1 MSTAPVMPTYNRLD
15 VAFVRG
21 EGPYLFDAEGRRYLD
36 ALSGIAVCGLGHA
49 HPAVAEAVA
58 DQAARLVHTSNL
70 YDIPLQRALADR
82 LVELT
87 EMSNVF
93 FCNSGTEANEAAI
106 KVARRHG
113 HERGIDRPVV
123 VAAHGAFHGRTMGA
137 LSATGSARAHQGF
150 EPMLTGF
157 EHVPYGDLTA
167 FEAVLDARDDVAAV
181 MVEPIQGENGVVLP
195 PPGFL
200 SGLRRL
206 TEQRDVLLMIDEVQ
220 TGMGRT
226 GTMFAHQADGI
237 VPDVMTLAKALGN
250 GVPIGAMVAHGPAAA
265 LLMPGQHGST
275 FGGNPL
281 AARAALAVIDVLE
294 KERLPEHAGRM
305 GAMLRDGLAEQLAGV
320 AGVVD
325 VRGRGLM
332 VGVELDRPCGDL
344 VGRALSRDLLINV
357 TAGNRVR
364 LLPPLVVGEAE
375 VARIIEVVADEV
387 ADFLADA
394 EDRVVAS

>member
-1 MSTAPVMPTYNRLD
+1 MPTYNRLD

>member
-1 MSTAPVMPTYNRLD
+1 MSTARVMPTYNRLD

-21 EGPYLFDAEGRRYLD
+21 EGAHLFDTEGRRYLD

-70 YDIPLQRALADR
+70 YDIPLQRALAER

-87 EMSNVF
+87 GMSNVF

-123 VAAHGAFHGRTMGA
+123 VAAQGAFHGRTMGA

-150 EPMLTGF
+150 EPMLMGF
-157 EHVPYGDLTA
+157 EHVPFGDLAA

-200 SGLRRL
+200 PGLRRL

-226 GTMFAHQADGI
+226 GSMFAHQADGI
-237 VPDVMTLAKALGN
+237 VPDVMMLAKALGN

-265 LLMPGQHGST
+265 LLRPGQHGST

-305 GAMLRDGLAEQLAGV
+305 GAWLRDGLAAQLAGV
-320 AGVVD
+320 AGVVE

-332 VGVELDRPCGDL
+332 VGVELDRPCAEL
-344 VGRALSRDLLINV
+344 VGRALSQNVLINV

-375 VARIIEVVADEV
+375 IDRIIDVVAGEI
-387 ADFLADA
+387 ADFLANA
-394 EDRVVAS
+394 EGRTAAS